1 MKKNYFGMIVA
12 AAMMFAGFSLTSCGE
27 NDVAIVNGEVWEK
40 PEVQLTDDGAIVKGS
55 SPSDISRMIS
65 RVKNEISAAA
75 EAGKSF
81 KISVEASAINSTS
94 ADNAI
99 SIPTVTNSDIVLSF
113 SNPIQTEVP
122 LVFKSKGEGNDSIA
136 EASTNKLE
144 IDIPAGSS
152 KMDMELIFPKST
164 VTLKGGTINKVTAL
178 TAYNTMII
186 ESGVT
191 IEWLKMKKNSR
202 AEVKDGGKVLGYMRD
217 GSESDGGTDV
227 FIDSA
232 GVQPVYAMYGP
243 DVYFMKDEVEK
254 PYYTEKLKIIKGD
267 AKVARV
273 EVQNGKANSQFES
286 ILIEDGAAAS
296 FGFYDDTEYD
306 PDLGYWVTS
315 KECKGVKLIE
325 GLGNKT
331 AKIYGQ
337 LSSSMVNNKM
347 EYGSYLNLYRVN
359 EIKNVTIDGTFIP
372 NAYGP
377 DENWNWK
384 DLGDLT
390 TAYSEIGLGANSTD
404 CDIISAH
411 YIYGNIFDNVMSKV
425 TNCNLTCPLE
435 DIQRWGGTNSCYIST
450 INANNSKLT
459 AQNMWSIDGNCESS
473 TFKCNNIEFENYYN
487 SGSSATV
494 NNCKFESIDKEDAAR
509 IYLPYQTEKRSSF
522 DFIFNTCSFG
532 KGFMFSTS
540 FAGNKPW
547 LDKDGKKVTKGYY
560 WYELEEDGTTIKRDE
575 HGSYIEKQSADEKDI
590 PEANKK
596 NGEIWYGNGYWVR
609 ENSNGLSIRTYY
621 KDYTANIKFNST
633 TLDGKTITNK
643 TEFISHVD
651 TGYDEK
657 GEAATTTYFE
667 LDGKTY
673 EAMYNA
679 NTGKWQ
685 LVAVED

>member
-1 MKKNYFGMIVA
+1 MKKNYLGMLMAA
-12 AAMMFAGFSLTSCGE
+12 AAMMFAGYSLTSCSE
-27 NDVAIVNGEVWEK
+27 KDVSIVNGEVYEK

-55 SPSDISRMIS
+55 SPADISRMMS
-65 RVKNEISAAA
+65 RIKTEISDAAK
-75 EAGKSF
+75 AGKAF
-81 KISVEASAINSTS
+81 KISVDAAINSTS
-94 ADNAI
+94 SDNEI
-99 SIPTVTNSDIVLSF
+99 SIPTPPDADIELSF
-113 SNPIQTEVP
+113 TNPIKTEVP
-122 LVFKSKGEGNDSIA
+122 LTLKMKGAGDDA
-136 EASTNKLE
+136 TALASNNKVE
-144 IDIPAGSS
+144 INIPSGSS
-152 KMDMELIFPKST
+152 DIDLDLIFPTST
-164 VTLKGGTINKVTAL
+164 VTLKGGAIDEL
-178 TAYNTMII
+178 TAITATNTLII

-191 IEWLKMKKNSR
+191 INWLKMKDGR

-217 GSESDGGTDV
+217 GTETTNYDAY
-227 FIDSA
+227 IDSA
-232 GVQPVYAMYGP
+232 GVRPVYAMYGP
-243 DVYFMKDEVEK
+243 DVYFMKDEVEE

-267 AKVARV
+267 AKFAKVG
-273 EVQNGKANSQFES
+273 VQNGKANSQFES
-286 ILIEDGAAAS
+286 ILIEDGAAAT

-306 PDLGYWVTS
+306 PNLGYWVTS

-331 AKIYGQ
+331 AKIYGE
-337 LSSSMVNNKM
+337 LSYNMVNNEF
-347 EYGSYLNLYRVN
+347 EYGSWINLYRVN
-359 EIKNVTIDGTFIP
+359 EIKNVTVDGTIVP
-372 NAYGP
+372 DAQGP
-377 DENWNWK
+377 YDGTWNWK
-384 DLGDLT
+384 DLGDV
-390 TAYSEIGLGANSTD
+390 TAEFSEISLGANSTD
-404 CDIISAH
+404 CDIISA
-411 YIYGNIFDNVMSKV
+411 YNIYGNLFNNVMSKV
-425 TNCNLTCPLE
+425 TNCNLTCPKE
-435 DIQRWGGTNSCYIST
+435 EIKRWGGTTSTYIST

-459 AQNMWSIDGNCESS
+459 AQNMWSIDSNCESS
-473 TFKCNNIEFENYYN
+473 TFICKIIEFENYYN

-494 NNCKFESIDKEDAAR
+494 KSCKFESLDKEDRAN

-522 DFIFNTCSFG
+522 DFIFDTCSFG
-532 KGFMFSTS
+532 KGFMFSTY

-560 WYELEEDGTTIKRDE
+560 WYELEEDGITIKRDE
-575 HGSYIEKQSADEKDI
+575 HGSYIQKQSADEKDI
-590 PEANKK
+590 PEANKN
-596 NGEIWYGNGYWVR
+596 NGESWHSNGYWIQ

-643 TEFISHVD
+643 TEFISSVD